1 MLICNYNIG
10 WYSNYLRLL
19 SNGADVDKKEY
30 KIMLKNKHIKMLVVR
45 SCLVMSLGFALPQ
58 LSDAAEIITV
68 RSSASSSQTVLG
80 STVVPYKEV
89 TITAQM
95 PGKVVSLMGEVGSKF
110 KKGDILAKIDD
121 SQLLAKKNTLWSQ
134 ITAAQ
139 ATLKNSQA
147 QYQREIV
154 SPRSKDITGMP
165 GMGMPSMMDIYV
177 TRPFYDMMGDTDTDY
192 NRYSD
197 LLSSAT
203 GVRQAE
209 SQLMTIWSQLNELD
223 TKIKDT
229 VSIAP
234 FEGIIMAKMVEVGD
248 AVQPGMP
255 LMKYG
260 FIKYLR
266 LKADVPSMLVSSLKK
281 GMDVPVRI
289 GSINKAVAR
298 VSQIYPV
305 ADPSRHTVVVKFDL
319 PVGILASPGM
329 YAEIFLPDSMSGGS
343 TVITIPKTALIE
355 GRSLP
360 TVLVV
365 DESAKT
371 SSLRLVRLGA
381 PQGNGIVAVV
391 SGLKAGEKVINN
403 PPTGASSGWY
413 PGS

>member
-1 MLICNYNIG
+1 MWI
-10 WYSNYLRLL
+10 
-19 SNGADVDKKEY
+19 KKEY
-30 KIMLKNKHIKMLVVR
+30 IIMLENKHIKMLVVDL
-45 SCLVMSLGFALPQ
+45 CLVMSMGLALPR
-58 LSDAAEIITV
+58 LSSAAEIIKV
-68 RSSASSSQTVLG
+68 SSSASNSQTVLG
-80 STVVPYKEV
+80 STVVPYKEITV
-89 TITAQM
+89 TAQM
-95 PGKVVSLMGEVGSKF
+95 PGKIISLTGEVGTRF

-121 SQLLAKKNTLWSQ
+121 SQLIAKKNTLWSQ
-134 ITAAQ
+134 ITSAQ
-139 ATLKNSQA
+139 AALKNSQT

-165 GMGMPSMMDIYV
+165 GMGLPSMMDIYM
-177 TRPFYDMMGDTDTDY
+177 TRPFYEMMGDSDTDY

-197 LLSSAT
+197 LMNSAT
-203 GVRQAE
+203 GVKRAE
-209 SQLMTIWSQLNELD
+209 SQVMTIWAQLNELD

-260 FIKYLR
+260 FVKYLR
-266 LKADVPSMLVSSLKK
+266 LRADVPSMLVSSLKK

-289 GSINKAVAR
+289 GSINKAMAR

-329 YAEIFLPDSMSGGS
+329 YAEIFLPDSTGGNS
-343 TVITIPKTALIE
+343 VITIPRTALIE

-360 TVLVV
+360 TVLVA

-371 SSLRLVRLGA
+371 SSLRLIRLGA
-381 PQGNGIVAVV
+381 SQGNGIVAVV
-391 SGLKAGEKVINN
+391 SGLKAGEKIINN
-403 PPTGASSGWY
+403 PPTGATSGWY